1 MVMRIEMLPVEQ
13 AKTAA
18 GECGIRESMASLN
31 VYRTLLRHP
40 QLASAVNHLLTT
52 LLFTGNKLDVRL
64 RELLIMRIGWTT
76 GAKYEWTQHWHFAE
90 RVGLPPEDVIAVRD
104 WRSST
109 RLSAA
114 DRAVLAAVDDTL
126 EQGKISNSVWAECV
140 QHIGSPEQL
149 LEMVI
154 AIGNWNM
161 FSQLLRSIGIP
172 LEEGVMDWPPDGRI
186 PEGGDA

>member
-126 EQGKISNSVWAECV
+126 EQGKISDSVWAECV

>member
-1 MVMRIEMLPVEQ
+1 MVARVEMLSVDQ
-13 AKTAA
+13 AKAVA
-18 GECGIRESMASLN
+18 RECGIRESMAGLS

-40 QLASAVNHLLTT
+40 QLAAAVNHLLTT

-64 RELLIMRIGWTT
+64 RELLIMRIGWIT
-76 GAKYEWTQHWHFAE
+76 GAKYEWTQHWHFAA
-90 RVGLPPEDVIAVRD
+90 RVGLPPEDVLAVRD

-109 RLSAA
+109 RLGAA

-126 EQGKISNSVWAECV
+126 GHGKISDSVWAECV
-140 QHIGSPEQL
+140 RHVGSSEQM

-161 FSQLLRSIGIP
+161 FAQLLRSLEIP
-172 LEEGVMDWPPDGRI
+172 LEEGVKSWPPDGKI

>member
-1 MVMRIEMLPVEQ
+1 MVMRIEMLSIEQ

-18 GECGIRESMASLN
+18 RECGIRESMASLN

-126 EQGKISNSVWAECV
+126 ERGKISNSVWAECV

>member
-1 MVMRIEMLPVEQ
+1 MVTRIEMLSVEQ
-13 AKTAA
+13 AKAA
-18 GECGIRESMASLN
+18 AKECGIRESMAGLS
-31 VYRTLLRHP
+31 VYRALLRHP

-109 RLSAA
+109 RLGAA

-126 EQGKISNSVWAECV
+126 ECGKISDSVWAECV
-140 QHIGSPEQL
+140 RHVGSPEQL

-161 FSQLLRSIGIP
+161 FSQLLRSVEIP
-172 LEEGVMDWPPDGRI
+172 LEEGVNGWPPDGRS
-186 PEGGDA
+186 PQGGDA

>member
-1 MVMRIEMLPVEQ
+1 MVTRIEMLSVEQ
-13 AKTAA
+13 AKAA
-18 GECGIRESMASLN
+18 AKECGIRESMAGLS
-31 VYRTLLRHP
+31 VYRALLRHP

-52 LLFTGNKLDVRL
+52 LLFSGNKLDVRL

-109 RLSAA
+109 RLGAA

-126 EQGKISNSVWAECV
+126 ERGKISDSVWSECV
-140 QHIGSPEQL
+140 RHVGSPEQL

-161 FSQLLRSIGIP
+161 FSQLLRSVEIP
-172 LEEGVMDWPPDGRI
+172 LEDGVKDWPPDGRI
-186 PEGGDA
+186 PQGGDA

>member
-1 MVMRIEMLPVEQ
+1 MVKRIEMLSVEQ
-13 AKTAA
+13 AKAA
-18 GECGIRESMASLN
+18 AKECGIRESMAGLS
-31 VYRTLLRHP
+31 VYRALLRHP

-109 RLSAA
+109 RLGAA

-126 EQGKISNSVWAECV
+126 ERGKISDSVWSECV
-140 QHIGSPEQL
+140 RHVGSPEQL

-161 FSQLLRSIGIP
+161 FSQLLRSVEIP
-172 LEEGVMDWPPDGRI
+172 LEDGVKDWPPDGRI
-186 PEGGDA
+186 PQGGDA

>member
-1 MVMRIEMLPVEQ
+1 MVARIEMLSVEQ
-13 AKTAA
+13 AKAA
-18 GECGIRESMASLN
+18 AKECGIRESMAGLS
-31 VYRTLLRHP
+31 VYRALLRHP

-109 RLSAA
+109 RLGAA

-126 EQGKISNSVWAECV
+126 ERGKISDSVWAECARHV
-140 QHIGSPEQL
+140 GSPEQL

-161 FSQLLRSIGIP
+161 FSQLLRSVEIP
-172 LEEGVMDWPPDGRI
+172 LEDGVKDWPPDGRV
-186 PEGGDA
+186 PQGGDA

>member
-1 MVMRIEMLPVEQ
+1 MVTRIEMLSVEQ
-13 AKTAA
+13 AKAA
-18 GECGIRESMASLN
+18 AKECGLRESMAGLS

-90 RVGLPPEDVIAVRD
+90 RVGLPSEDVIAVRD

-109 RLSAA
+109 RLGAA

-126 EQGKISNSVWAECV
+126 ECGKISDSVWAECV
-140 QHIGSPEQL
+140 RHVGSPEQL

-161 FSQLLRSIGIP
+161 FSQLLRSVEIP
-172 LEEGVMDWPPDGRI
+172 LEDGVKDWPPDGRI
-186 PEGGDA
+186 PQGGDA

>member
-1 MVMRIEMLPVEQ
+1 MVTRIEMLSVEQ
-13 AKTAA
+13 AKAA
-18 GECGIRESMASLN
+18 AKECGIRESMAGLS
-31 VYRTLLRHP
+31 VYRALLRHP

-104 WRSST
+104 WRLST
-109 RLSAA
+109 RLGAA

-126 EQGKISNSVWAECV
+126 ECGKISDSVWAECV
-140 QHIGSPEQL
+140 RHVGSPEQL

-161 FSQLLRSIGIP
+161 FSQLLRSVEIP
-172 LEEGVMDWPPDGRI
+172 LEDGVKDWPPDGRI
-186 PEGGDA
+186 PQGGDA

>member
-126 EQGKISNSVWAECV
+126 EQGKISDAVWAECV

>member
-1 MVMRIEMLPVEQ
+1 MVTRIEMLSVEQ
-13 AKTAA
+13 AKAA
-18 GECGIRESMASLN
+18 AKECGIRESMAGLS
-31 VYRTLLRHP
+31 VYRVLLRHP

-76 GAKYEWTQHWHFAE
+76 GAKYEWTQHWHFAA

-109 RLSAA
+109 RLGAA

-126 EQGKISNSVWAECV
+126 ERGKISDSVWAECV
-140 QHIGSPEQL
+140 RHVGSPEQL

-161 FSQLLRSIGIP
+161 FSQLLRSVEIP
-172 LEEGVMDWPPDGRI
+172 LEEGVNGWPPDGRI
-186 PEGGDA
+186 PQGGDA

>member
-1 MVMRIEMLPVEQ
+1 MVMRIEMLSVEQ
-13 AKTAA
+13 AKAA
-18 GECGIRESMASLN
+18 AKECGIRESMAGLS
-31 VYRTLLRHP
+31 VYRALLRHP

-76 GAKYEWTQHWHFAE
+76 GAKYEWTQHWYFAE

-104 WRSST
+104 WRSSM
-109 RLSAA
+109 RLGAA

-126 EQGKISNSVWAECV
+126 ECGKISDSVWAECV
-140 QHIGSPEQL
+140 RHVGSPEQL

-161 FSQLLRSIGIP
+161 FSQLLRSVEIP
-172 LEEGVMDWPPDGRI
+172 LEEGVNGWPPDGRI
-186 PEGGDA
+186 PQGGDA

>member
-1 MVMRIEMLPVEQ
+1 MIARIEMLSVEQ
-13 AKTAA
+13 AKAA
-18 GECGIRESMASLN
+18 AKECGIRESMAGLS
-31 VYRTLLRHP
+31 VYRALLRHP

-104 WRSST
+104 WRSSM
-109 RLSAA
+109 RLGAA

-126 EQGKISNSVWAECV
+126 EFGKISDSVWAECV
-140 QHIGSPEQL
+140 RHVGSPEQL

-161 FSQLLRSIGIP
+161 FSQLLRSVEIP
-172 LEEGVMDWPPDGRI
+172 LEDGVKDWPPDGRI
-186 PEGGDA
+186 PQGGDA

>member
-1 MVMRIEMLPVEQ
+1 MVTRIEMLSVEQ
-13 AKTAA
+13 AKAA
-18 GECGIRESMASLN
+18 AKECGIRESMAGLS
-31 VYRTLLRHP
+31 VYRALLRHP

-109 RLSAA
+109 RLGAA
-114 DRAVLAAVDDTL
+114 DRAVLAAVDDTREL
-126 EQGKISNSVWAECV
+126 GKISDSVWAECV
-140 QHIGSPEQL
+140 RHVGSPEQL

-161 FSQLLRSIGIP
+161 FSQLLRSVEIP
-172 LEEGVMDWPPDGRI
+172 LEDGVKDWPPDGRI
-186 PEGGDA
+186 PQGGDA

>member
-1 MVMRIEMLPVEQ
+1 MVTRIEMLSIEQ

-18 GECGIRESMASLN
+18 RECGIRESMAGLN

-109 RLSAA
+109 RLSAT

-126 EQGKISNSVWAECV
+126 EQGKISDSVWAECV

>member
-1 MVMRIEMLPVEQ
+1 MVTRIEMLSVEQ
-13 AKTAA
+13 AKAA
-18 GECGIRESMASLN
+18 AKECGIRESMAGLS
-31 VYRTLLRHP
+31 VYRALLRHP

-104 WRSST
+104 WRLST
-109 RLSAA
+109 RLGAA

-126 EQGKISNSVWAECV
+126 ERGKISDSVWSECV
-140 QHIGSPEQL
+140 RHVGSPEQL

-161 FSQLLRSIGIP
+161 FSQLLRSVEIP
-172 LEEGVMDWPPDGRI
+172 LEDGVKDWPPDGRI
-186 PEGGDA
+186 PQGGDA

>member
-1 MVMRIEMLPVEQ
+1 MVTRIEMLSVEQ
-13 AKTAA
+13 AKAA
-18 GECGIRESMASLN
+18 AKACGIRESMAGLS

-109 RLSAA
+109 RLGAA

-126 EQGKISNSVWAECV
+126 ERGKISDPVWSECV
-140 QHIGSPEQL
+140 RHVGNPEQL

-161 FSQLLRSIGIP
+161 FSQLLRSVEIP
-172 LEEGVMDWPPDGRI
+172 LEDGVKDWPPDGRI
-186 PEGGDA
+186 PQGGDA

>member
-1 MVMRIEMLPVEQ
+1 MVARMEMLSIDE
-13 AKTAA
+13 AKTVAR
-18 GECGIRESMASLN
+18 ECGIRESMAGLS

-40 QLASAVNHLLTT
+40 KLASAVNHLLTT

-76 GAKYEWTQHWHFAE
+76 GAEYEWTQHWHFAE

-104 WRSST
+104 WRPSK

-126 EQGKISNSVWAECV
+126 ERGKISDAVWAECV
-140 QHIGSPEQL
+140 RHVGSPEQL

-161 FSQLLRSIGIP
+161 FAQLLRSLEVP
-172 LEEGVMDWPPDGRI
+172 LEDGVKGWPPDGKI
-186 PEGGDA
+186 PNGGVT

>member
-1 MVMRIEMLPVEQ
+1 MVTRIEMLSVEQ

-18 GECGIRESMASLN
+18 KECGIRESMAGLS
-31 VYRTLLRHP
+31 VYRALLRHP

-109 RLSAA
+109 RLGAA

-126 EQGKISNSVWAECV
+126 ECGKISDSVWAECV
-140 QHIGSPEQL
+140 RHGGSPEQL

-161 FSQLLRSIGIP
+161 FSQLLRSVEIP
-172 LEEGVMDWPPDGRI
+172 LEEGVNGWPPDGRI
-186 PEGGDA
+186 PQGGDA

>member
-1 MVMRIEMLPVEQ
+1 MVTRIEMLSVEQ
-13 AKTAA
+13 AKAA
-18 GECGIRESMASLN
+18 AKECGIRESMAGLS
-31 VYRTLLRHP
+31 VYRALLRHP

-109 RLSAA
+109 HLGEA

-126 EQGKISNSVWAECV
+126 ECGKISDSVWAECV
-140 QHIGSPEQL
+140 RHVGSPEQL

-154 AIGNWNM
+154 AIGNWTM
-161 FSQLLRSIGIP
+161 FSQLLRSVEIP
-172 LEEGVMDWPPDGRI
+172 LEDGVKDWPPDGRI
-186 PEGGDA
+186 PQGGDA

>member
-1 MVMRIEMLPVEQ
+1 MVTRIEMLSVEQ
-13 AKTAA
+13 AKAA
-18 GECGIRESMASLN
+18 AKECGIRESMAGLS

-104 WRSST
+104 WRLST
-109 RLSAA
+109 RLGAA

-126 EQGKISNSVWAECV
+126 ERGKISDSVWAECGRHV
-140 QHIGSPEQL
+140 GSPVQL

-161 FSQLLRSIGIP
+161 FSQLLRSVEIP
-172 LEEGVMDWPPDGRI
+172 LEDGVKDWPPDGRI
-186 PEGGDA
+186 PQGGDA

>member
-1 MVMRIEMLPVEQ
+1 MVTRIEMLSVEQ
-13 AKTAA
+13 AKAA
-18 GECGIRESMASLN
+18 AKECGIRESMAGLS

-40 QLASAVNHLLTT
+40 QLASAVNNLLTT

-109 RLSAA
+109 RLGAA

-126 EQGKISNSVWAECV
+126 ECGKISDSVWAECV
-140 QHIGSPEQL
+140 RHVGSPEQL

-161 FSQLLRSIGIP
+161 FSQLLRSVEIP
-172 LEEGVMDWPPDGRI
+172 LEDGVKDWPPDGRI
-186 PEGGDA
+186 PQGGDA

>member
-1 MVMRIEMLPVEQ
+1 MVTRIEMLSIEQ

-18 GECGIRESMASLN
+18 RECGIRESMAGLN

-52 LLFTGNKLDVRL
+52 LLFTGNKLDIRL

-109 RLSAA
+109 RLNAT

-126 EQGKISNSVWAECV
+126 EQGKISDSVWAECV

>member
-1 MVMRIEMLPVEQ
+1 MVMRIEMLSIEQ

-18 GECGIRESMASLN
+18 RECGIRESMASLN

-126 EQGKISNSVWAECV
+126 ERGKISNSVWAECV

-172 LEEGVMDWPPDGRI
+172 LEEGVMDCPPDGRI